1 MYLRQRN
8 LPLLCAS
15 SVLDKQFAFKKKIN
29 KKDKKIRYP
38 IAQVGLELAT

>member
-8 LPLLCAS
+8 LPLLCTS
-15 SVLDKQFAFKKKIN
+15 SVLDKQSALKKKN

-38 IAQVGLELAT
+38 VAKVGLELAT

>member
-8 LPLLCAS
+8 LPLLCTS
-15 SVLDKQFAFKKKIN
+15 SILDKQFALK

-38 IAQVGLELAT
+38 VVKVGLELAT

>member
-1 MYLRQRN
+1 MYLRLRN

-15 SVLDKQFAFKKKIN
+15 SVVDKQFALKKN

-38 IAQVGLELAT
+38 VVQVGLELAM

>member
-8 LPLLCAS
+8 LPLLCTS
-15 SVLDKQFAFKKKIN
+15 SILDKQFALKK

-38 IAQVGLELAT
+38 VVKVGLELAT